1 MEGRGCD
8 AVLGAVKERE
18 IRFIQLWLTD
28 LLGNLKSIE
37 IPASE
42 LETALAQGI
51 GFDGSS
57 IHGFARIDESDM
69 VAMPDPSTFAI
80 LPWNDVGRLICDV
93 VLPGGTPYEGDP
105 RWALKRATKRAAEA
119 GYRMHVGAELEYF
132 YFRSESEP
140 TPLDVAGYFDLSPQ
154 DRASE
159 IRRETVS
166 GLNAIGMAVE
176 AAHHEVAPGQ
186 QEIDLRHDEALR
198 VADDL
203 VTSRYAIKEIARRNG
218 VHATFMPKP
227 MSAQNGSG
235 MHMHQSLA
243 TQDGRNAFYDS
254 DDPIHLS
261 AAARGYLAGILTH
274 AKETTGVC
282 AQWVNSFKRLVP
294 GYEAPV
300 YVTWSCRNRSNMV
313 RIPMYQHGK
322 EAATRIEF
330 RAPDSACNPYLAF
343 AVLLHAGLAGIEKG
357 YSLPDPVERDVFA
370 MSEDERVA
378 AGIDTL
384 PGSLNEAIAAMRGS
398 ELVRDA
404 LGEHIFE
411 KFIENK
417 RIEWDRYRAHV
428 HPYEV
433 DAYLAVL

>member
-1 MEGRGCD
+1 METRGGSAVLD
-8 AVLGAVKERE
+8 AVKTNEV
-18 IRFIQLWLTD
+18 RFIQLWLTD

-69 VAMPDPSTFAI
+69 VAVPDPSTFAI
-80 LPWNDVGRLICDV
+80 LPWNGVGRLICDV
-93 VLPGGTPYEGDP
+93 VLPGGAPYEGDP
-105 RWALKRATKRAAEA
+105 RRALRRATQRAADA

-132 YFRSESEP
+132 YFRSETEP

-154 DRASE
+154 DRAAE
-159 IRRETVS
+159 IRRETVDA
-166 GLNAIGMAVE
+166 LQTMGMSVE
-176 AAHHEVAPGQ
+176 AAHHEVAQGQ

-203 VTSRYAIKEIARRNG
+203 VTSRYVIKEIARRNG

-235 MHMHQSLA
+235 MHTHQSLA
-243 TQDGRNAFYDS
+243 TRHGRNAFFDAN
-254 DDPIHLS
+254 DPIHLS
-261 AAARGYLAGILTH
+261 SIGRGYLAGILRH
-274 AKETTGVC
+274 AKEITGVC

-300 YVTWSCRNRSNMV
+300 YITWSCRNRSNMV

-343 AVLLHAGLAGIEKG
+343 AAMLHAGLAGIERG
-357 YSLPDPVERDVFA
+357 YTLPDPVERDVFA
-370 MSEDERVA
+370 MTPDERLGA
-378 AGIDTL
+378 KIDTL
-384 PGSLNEAIAAMRGS
+384 PGSLNEAIAAMQS
-398 ELVRDA
+398 SDLVREA
-404 LGEHIFE
+404 LGEHIFA